1 MVFQKSNRVQ
11 EVNMEV
17 QEAIA
22 IIGWNDWIL

>member
-22 IIGWNDWIL
+22 IIGWND